1 MRRSRNTIFRLR
13 IGISRSVDQNIAIG
27 RTYDTFA
34 PARDALSFTWLDA
47 AAFVAPTLMC
57 VEVRIVGRLF
67 GSDVFLLAILPLLL
81 RSRWRLLTARLPRTV
96 LRLELLWLA
105 GQVATDLWRRTPFED
120 LARGWNMIAFGL
132 FHFATL
138 YMLLYGSRQRIVE
151 YAIGLAAGGILAFFF
166 DPSDYAAAYP
176 WKFGV
181 GGPITILIV
190 VAATAIFSAGSVFAA
205 SATLLFAACLNLYMG
220 SRGASGFGFI
230 VLAYIVMERESAR
243 LNRASRTAKIAL
255 GIAVLAAVAGTFKI
269 YNLAA
274 TAGLLGFHAQQE
286 YEGQSAGEFG
296 VLLGGRGEIF
306 SSALAIRD
314 APILGHGSWAM
325 DTDYALQGQMTMGDL
340 GYRPLAPD
348 PQAAAGLI
356 PSHSYLFGAWVDAG
370 ILGAIFWAWVFTV
383 AIRAM
388 LGLFRMAEPL
398 SPLIAFFL
406 VSFAWDLLFSPYGA
420 QQRFFASYEIVLAV
434 YVLES
439 ALISVSSAGA
449 FARRAAGAGQA

>member
-1 MRRSRNTIFRLR
+1 
-13 IGISRSVDQNIAIG
+13 VDENIAIG
-27 RTYDTFA
+27 PSYETLA
-34 PARDALSFTWLDA
+34 PVRDVSRFTWLDA

-81 RSRWRLLTARLPRTV
+81 RSRWRLLTARLPMTV

-120 LARGWNMIAFGL
+120 LARGWSMIAFGL
-132 FHFATL
+132 FHFTTL

-151 YAIGLAAGGILAFFF
+151 YALGLAGGGILAFLL
-166 DPSDYAAAYP
+166 DPNGFAAAYP

-181 GGPITILIV
+181 GEPITILVV
-190 VAATAIFSAGSVFAA
+190 VAAAAIFSAGSVFAS
-205 SATLLFAACLNLYMG
+205 SATLLFAACFNLYMG
-220 SRGASGFGFI
+220 FRSIAGVCFIASAF
-230 VLAYIVMERESAR
+230 LMMQRESAR
-243 LNRASRTAKIAL
+243 LSRASRAATIAL
-255 GIAVLAAVAGTFKI
+255 GITVLSAVAGTIKI
-269 YNLAA
+269 YDFAA
-274 TAGLLGFHAQQE
+274 STGLIGYQAQE
-286 YEGQSAGEFG
+286 KYEIQSAGELG

-325 DTDYALQGQMTMGDL
+325 DTDYALQGQMMMRDL

-356 PSHSYLFGAWVDAG
+356 PSHSYLFGAWTDAG
-370 ILGAIFWAWVFTV
+370 ILGAVFWGWVLTV

-388 LGLFRMAEPL
+388 FALFRIAEPL
-398 SPLIAFFL
+398 SPLFAFFVVL
-406 VSFAWDLLFSPYGA
+406 LAWDLLFSPYGA

-434 YVLES
+434 YVLETARSGIMS
-439 ALISVSSAGA
+439 AHA
-449 FARRAAGAGQA
+449 FADRAARR

>member
-1 MRRSRNTIFRLR
+1 MRH
-13 IGISRSVDQNIAIG
+13 NIAIG
-27 RTYDTFA
+27 WSYEAFA
-34 PARDALSFTWLDA
+34 PARDALGFTWLDA

-81 RSRWRLLTARLPRTV
+81 RSRWRLLTARLPMTV

-120 LARGWNMIAFGL
+120 LARGWSVIAFGL
-132 FHFATL
+132 FHFTTL

-151 YAIGLAAGGILAFFF
+151 YALGLAAGGILAFLL
-166 DPSDYAAAYP
+166 DPNDFAAVYP

-181 GGPITILIV
+181 GEPITILVV
-190 VAATAIFSAGSVFAA
+190 VAAAAIFSAGSVFAS
-205 SATLLFAACLNLYMG
+205 SATFLFAACFNLYMG
-220 SRGASGFGFI
+220 FRSIAGVCFIASAF
-230 VLAYIVMERESAR
+230 LMMQRESAR
-243 LNRASRTAKIAL
+243 LSRASRAATIAL
-255 GIAVLAAVAGTFKI
+255 GIAVLVAVAGTFKI
-269 YNLAA
+269 YDLAVS
-274 TAGLLGFHAQQE
+274 TGLLGYQE
-286 YEGQSAGEFG
+286 QEKYEVESAGELG
-296 VLLGGRGEIF
+296 VP
-306 SSALAIRD
+306 LAIRD

-325 DTDYALQGQMTMGDL
+325 DTDYALQGQMMMRDL

-356 PSHSYLFGAWVDAG
+356 PSHSYLFGAWTDAG
-370 ILGAIFWAWVFTV
+370 ILGAVFWGWVLTV

-388 LGLFRMAEPL
+388 FALFRIAEPL
-398 SPLIAFFL
+398 SPLFAFFVVL
-406 VSFAWDLLFSPYGA
+406 LAWDLLFSPYGA

-439 ALISVSSAGA
+439 ARTGVVSARA
-449 FARRAAGAGQA
+449 FAQGR

>member
-1 MRRSRNTIFRLR
+1 M
-13 IGISRSVDQNIAIG
+13 DHNIAIG
-27 RTYDTFA
+27 QPHETFA

-47 AAFVAPTLMC
+47 AAFIAPALMC

-67 GSDVFLLAILPLLL
+67 GSDIFLFAILPLLL
-81 RSRWRLLTARLPRTV
+81 LSRWRLLTARLPMTV

-105 GQVATDLWRRTPFED
+105 GQVATDLWRGIPFQD
-120 LARGWNMIAFGL
+120 FARGWSMIVFGL

-151 YAIGLAAGGILAFFF
+151 YALGLAAGGVLTFFF
-166 DPSDYAAAYP
+166 DPNPFIVGDP

-181 GGPITILIV
+181 GGPITILLA
-190 VAATAIFSAGSVFAA
+190 VAAVAIYCSVGAFAS
-205 SATLLFAACLNLYMG
+205 SATFMFVACLNLYMG
-220 SRGASGFGFI
+220 SRSIAGVCFVASAF
-230 VLAYIVMERESAR
+230 LMTQRESAR
-243 LNRASRTAKIAL
+243 LSRASRAATIAL
-255 GIAVLAAVAGTFKI
+255 GIAVLAAVAGTFKL

-286 YEGQSAGEFG
+286 YELQSAGEFG

-325 DTDYALQGQMTMGDL
+325 DTDYSLQGQMIMREF
-340 GYRPLAPD
+340 GYRPLD
-348 PQAAAGLI
+348 PGPQTATAVI
-356 PSHSYLFGAWVDAG
+356 PSHSYLFGAWTDAG
-370 ILGAIFWAWVFTV
+370 ILGAVFWAWVLSV

-388 LGLFRMAEPL
+388 FALFRMADPL
-398 SPLIAFFL
+398 SPLFAFFV
-406 VSFAWDLLFSPYGA
+406 VSLAWDLLFSPYGA

-439 ALISVSSAGA
+439 ARSSAMSARA
-449 FARRAAGAGQA
+449 FAHAR